1 MIYNDKKISFFHPY
15 AGAPLAAAMMDEVIA
30 HGYTKF
36 VACGGAGVLDKE
48 IQTGKIIIPYSAVRD
63 EGTSYHYVEPSREI
77 EIPEFVIS
85 KLKANLEKNGIPYIV
100 AKTWTTDAFYRE
112 TEKRRDLRKKRDAL
126 LWRWNALRLQ
136 QWPGTEMCF
145 SVNICTEE
153 TI

>member
-1 MIYNDKKISFFHPY
+1 
-15 AGAPLAAAMMDEVIA
+15 MDEVIA

-85 KLKANLEKNGIPYIV
+85 KLKANLEKNGIP
-100 AKTWTTDAFYRE
+100 
-112 TEKRRDLRKKRDAL
+112 
-126 LWRWNALRLQ
+126 
-136 QWPGTEMCF
+136 
-145 SVNICTEE
+145 
-153 TI
+153 